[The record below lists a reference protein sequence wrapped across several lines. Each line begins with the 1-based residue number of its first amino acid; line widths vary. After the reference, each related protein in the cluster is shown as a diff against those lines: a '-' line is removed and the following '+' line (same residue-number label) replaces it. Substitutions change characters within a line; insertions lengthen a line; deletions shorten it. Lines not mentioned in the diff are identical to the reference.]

1 MSNHNCRADLQYVI
15 RVSDCRRSYLGEY
28 GVRGALKAFHGQLG
42 DRSYIRALDVV
53 PRGQTGSRGGS
64 GSLLTDLGAITVHT
78 CRRSRTALITVISMG
93 QLPLPSLL
101 AIAAGSFGGDACSDP
116 LH

>member
-15 RVSDCRRSYLGEY
+15 RVSDCRRSHLGEY
-28 GVRGALKAFHGQLG
+28 GLRAALRAFYGQLG
-42 DRSYIRALDVV
+42 GPGDVYVFDVV

-101 AIAAGSFGGDACSDP
+101 AIAAGSFGGDAYSDP